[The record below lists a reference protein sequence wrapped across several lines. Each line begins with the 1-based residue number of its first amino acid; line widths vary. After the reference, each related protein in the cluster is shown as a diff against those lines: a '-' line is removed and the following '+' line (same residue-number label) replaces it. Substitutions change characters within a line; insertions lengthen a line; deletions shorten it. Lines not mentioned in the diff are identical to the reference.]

1 MRRLSRIVV
10 VFSLLFAGLAV
21 GSAASQQ
28 GDDAR
33 SEHQRIVDFWTVDKV
48 RQAIP
53 RDFMLDAASGRF
65 IPTAKGGKPGRPG
78 GGGGGGGGGS
88 DVTGASWE
96 DGGTVLKTTGKVLFA
111 SGGTYYVCS
120 ASVVNDDSTND
131 QSVVLTA
138 AHCAYENVGSPGFVT
153 NWMFIP
159 EWDNATGA
167 LSTSDSSFCDLT
179 PYGCWTAQA
188 LVVHDGFASA
198 GGFNGTAVQ
207 YDFAFAVLGEGGHG
221 PATTLV
227 ETLGTQ
233 TMSFNNVSKGTQV
246 HAFGYPHA
254 APYSGD
260 DLVYCAGGVNF
271 DNRMFKLTYKLGCD
285 MTGGSSGG
293 PWGTDF
299 ADGDG
304 VLMSVNSYK
313 YSGGNAMY
321 GPKFNT
327 TTEATYNAATSAVMN
342 TIATGG

>member
-65 IPTAKGGKPGRPG
+65 IPTAKGGIPGRP
-78 GGGGGGGGGS
+78 GGGGGGS

-96 DGGTVLKTTGKVLFA
+96 AGGTVLMTTGKVLFA

-120 ASVVNDDSTND
+120 ASVVNDDSTN

-138 AHCAYENVGSPGFVT
+138 AHCAYENAGSRGFVT

-179 PYGCWTAQA
+179 PHGCWTAQA
-188 LVVHDGFASA
+188 LVVHEGFAYA
-198 GGFNGTAVQ
+198 GGFNRTAVQ
-207 YDFAFAVLGEGGHG
+207 YDFAFAVLGEGGHD
-221 PATTLV
+221 AETLV

-246 HAFGYPHA
+246 HAFGYPAA
-254 APYSGD
+254 APYLGD

-313 YSGGNAMY
+313 YSGGDAMY

-327 TTEATYNAATSAVMN
+327 TTEATYDAATSADMN
-342 TIATGG
+342 ESPEDTIATGG